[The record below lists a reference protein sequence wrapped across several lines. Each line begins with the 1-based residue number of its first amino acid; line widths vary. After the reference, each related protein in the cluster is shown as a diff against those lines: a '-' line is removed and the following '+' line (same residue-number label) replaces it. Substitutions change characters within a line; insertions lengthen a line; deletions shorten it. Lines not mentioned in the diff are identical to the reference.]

1 MWSGSAISAQW
12 YLPEGTGTEALGFWF
27 PEDGAGTIGNDN
39 IAIPRNAKN
48 PVLAHH
54 FLNYLLDNKHGY
66 DNFSNYV
73 GYQPPFTRLDPD
85 RLIAGRHRAREPE
98 DRDRARVGFR
108 QGLLPDRADSG
119 RPDGMA
125 ERLGRVQ
132 GGCLTPTAC
141 VGEERRSDGFWA
153 GLALPG
159 VGWLALFFLL
169 PFYVILCVAFGTVD
183 PIFQTPSPEWNP
195 LAWNTAA
202 FEFVFEGLFTSG
214 AAFQTVFVR
223 TLAYVAIATTLA
235 LLIAYPV
242 AYYVARYGGRWK
254 GLLLVGL
261 IAPFFISYLMRMLAW
276 INLLQ
281 DDGWVN
287 DVLVWVGILDVPR
300 NWLDGRAS
308 SVILGLVYGYVP
320 FMILPLYAF
329 LDRIDKSLL
338 EAARDLGA
346 SPFQAF
352 RMVTLPLSMPAI
364 LAGIV
369 IIALPMFGDYYT
381 PDLLSQSPSTSMI
394 GNQIV
399 LYIQGGQQIP
409 VGAALVVV
417 LMLFLSVLMGY
428 YLYATARA
436 QRRLGR

>member
-1 MWSGSAISAQW
+1 MSE
-12 YLPEGTGTEALGFWF
+12 P
-27 PEDGAGTIGNDN
+27 
-39 IAIPRNAKN
+39 
-48 PVLAHH
+48 
-54 FLNYLLDNKHGY
+54 
-66 DNFSNYV
+66 
-73 GYQPPFTRLDPD
+73 
-85 RLIAGRHRAREPE
+85 AR
-98 DRDRARVGFR
+98 RVG
-108 QGLLPDRADSG
+108 ADGG
-119 RPDGMA
+119 R
-125 ERLGRVQ
+125 ENR
-132 GGCLTPTAC
+132 
-141 VGEERRSDGFWA
+141 FWA

-159 VGWLALFFLL
+159 VVWLCVFFLL
-169 PFYVILCVAFGTVD
+169 PFYVILCVALGSLD
-183 PIFQTPSPEWNP
+183 PILLTPAPEWNP
-195 LAWNTAA
+195 LQWNTAA
-202 FEFVFEGLFTSG
+202 FGFVLDNLFTPG
-214 AAFQTVFVR
+214 AAFETVFVR
-223 TLAYVAIATTLA
+223 TFFYVLIATTLS

-287 DVLVWVGILDVPR
+287 SVLIWVGILDAPR

-329 LDRIDKSLL
+329 LDRIDRSLL

-352 RMVTLPLSMPAI
+352 RLVTLPLSTPAI
-364 LAGIV
+364 LAGVV

-381 PDLLSQSPSTSMI
+381 PDLLSGAPQTSLI
-394 GNQIV
+394 GNEIN
-399 LYIQGGQQIP
+399 LYIRGGQQVP

-417 LMLFLSVLMGY
+417 LMVFLTVLMGY
-428 YLYATARA
+428 YLFATARA
-436 QRRLGR
+436 QRRLGG

>member
-1 MWSGSAISAQW
+1 V
-12 YLPEGTGTEALGFWF
+12 P
-27 PEDGAGTIGNDN
+27 
-39 IAIPRNAKN
+39 
-48 PVLAHH
+48 
-54 FLNYLLDNKHGY
+54 
-66 DNFSNYV
+66 
-73 GYQPPFTRLDPD
+73 
-85 RLIAGRHRAREPE
+85 
-98 DRDRARVGFR
+98 DRDRGVGR
-108 QGLLPDRADSG
+108 GNA
-119 RPDGMA
+119 
-125 ERLGRVQ
+125 
-132 GGCLTPTAC
+132 
-141 VGEERRSDGFWA
+141 FWA

-159 VGWLALFFLL
+159 VVWLCVFFLL
-169 PFYVILCVAFGTVD
+169 PFYVILCVAFGSVH
-183 PIFQTPSPEWNP
+183 PIFQTPRPEWNP
-195 LAWNTAA
+195 LLWSTGA
-202 FEFVFEGLFTSG
+202 FEFVFEGLFSSG
-214 AAFQTVFVR
+214 AGFQKVFLR
-223 TLAYVAIATTLA
+223 TFAYVAIATALS

-242 AYYVARYGGRWK
+242 AYFIARFGGRWK

-287 DVLVWVGILDVPR
+287 DVLVWVGILDEPR

-329 LDRIDKSLL
+329 LDRIDRSLL

-352 RMVTLPLSMPAI
+352 RLVTLPLSMPAI

-381 PDLLSQSPSTSMI
+381 TDLLSQSPQTSMI
-394 GNQIV
+394 GNQIF
-399 LYIQGGQQIP
+399 LYIRGGQQIP

-417 LMLFLSVLMGY
+417 LMLFLLVLMSY
-428 YLYATARA
+428 YVVSTTRA
-436 QRRLGR
+436 HRRLGG